1 MSIPH
6 TVGAQQG
13 NKMAPILL
21 LFVTQAISES
31 LKDKWEKEWGLTCP
45 RSHIMLIPSIKKDH
59 GTWLPADKK
68 HDPKGNFFEIP
79 HLLRVNDI
87 TFFLTAE
94 RPLLKKG

>member
-45 RSHIMLIPSIKKDH
+45 RSHIMPIPSIKKTTEH
-59 GTWLPADKK
+59 GCLLTKSTTRKATFSKFHTSCVSMISP
-68 HDPKGNFFEIP
+68 FF
-79 HLLRVNDI
+79 
-87 TFFLTAE
+87 
-94 RPLLKKG
+94 